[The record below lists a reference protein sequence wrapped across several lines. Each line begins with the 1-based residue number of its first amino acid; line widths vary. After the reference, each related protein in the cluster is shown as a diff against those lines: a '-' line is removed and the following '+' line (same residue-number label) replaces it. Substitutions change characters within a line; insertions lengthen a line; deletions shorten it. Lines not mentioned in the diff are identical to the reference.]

1 MGMCNFV
8 SFICSLHIP
17 PFQRNHSSHCD
28 ANIGINGC
36 PFHLYHFC
44 CDYFFSGS
52 QKTSVMSK
60 TRAWGR
66 CRSSGPAFSADRSG
80 TKTGIP
86 IKMKTR
92 KCNSCQNGTTVKHGW
107 ILLLEKEPL
116 TYMGDESTLYN
127 MEMKKPRYGRNMILL
142 I

>member
-1 MGMCNFV
+1 MRNIFP
-8 SFICSLHIP
+8 SICSLHIP
-17 PFQRNHSSHCD
+17 PFLWNDSSHSD
-28 ANIGINGC
+28 ANISKNGC
-36 PFHLYHFC
+36 PFHLHLCC
-44 CDYFFSGS
+44 CDHFFSGS

-92 KCNSCQNGTTVKHGW
+92 KWNSCQNATTVKHGW

-116 TYMGDESTLYN
+116 TYMGIETTLYN
-127 MEMKKPRYGRNMILL
+127 MEMEKPRYGRNMILL
-142 I
+142 K

>member
-1 MGMCNFV
+1 MPSIFLKMV
-8 SFICSLHIP
+8 RKP
-17 PFQRNHSSHCD
+17 RVW
-28 ANIGINGC
+28 GI
-36 PFHLYHFC
+36 
-44 CDYFFSGS
+44 
-52 QKTSVMSK
+52 
-60 TRAWGR
+60 
-66 CRSSGPAFSADRSG
+66 
-80 TKTGIP
+80 GIP

>member
-1 MGMCNFV
+1 MAV
-8 SFICSLHIP
+8 PSICTIFAATTFS
-17 PFQRNHSSHCD
+17 
-28 ANIGINGC
+28 
-36 PFHLYHFC
+36 
-44 CDYFFSGS
+44 SGS

-60 TRAWGR
+60 TRAWGN
-66 CRSSGPAFSADRSG
+66 
-80 TKTGIP
+80 GIP

-116 TYMGDESTLYN
+116 TYMGKESSLYN
-127 MEMKKPRYGRNMILL
+127 MKMKKPRYGRNMILL